1 MMGVHLRGRLG
12 ADYRAVGSAL
22 ERGSYQAWDAKANGL
37 KEFPIGPAAPGSLE
51 NTLAAAGRP
60 VAILDLRA
68 LPASGVA
75 AEWFRAFQVMR
86 QFDGLFDDE
95 RPPGWASPRTIVPRE
110 FYALSFVA
118 VGTVARK
125 LPAALPPSSGR

>member
-1 MMGVHLRGRLG
+1 MMGVHLRVRLG
-12 ADYRAVGSAL
+12 ADYRAIGSAL
-22 ERGSYQAWDAKANGL
+22 GGGSYQAFDAKTNGL
-37 KEFPIGPAAPGSLE
+37 KEFPIAPAAPGSLE

-95 RPPGWASPRTIVPRE
+95 RPPGWASPRTIVARE
-110 FYALSFVA
+110 YDALSFVA

-125 LPAALPPSSGR
+125 LPALPTSPGR